1 MFVVGDLSPKRYN
14 KDFTMKWLWFA
25 YKNVIRN
32 RRHSLMTVL
41 ITAVSTAS
49 ILIAGGFGLYTYE
62 SLEEMSARDS
72 GHVIIAHPDYFNKEE
87 ETPMEY
93 GLANHE
99 NIRQRIEQDER
110 IRMAIPRL
118 RFSGLISN
126 GDKSVIFSGTGVDPD
141 GEFYVKGLFL
151 KVLKGKIITTQSAPD
166 ADPQVMLAKNLAKQL
181 NAEVGSSLTLLTT
194 TKDGVLNALDVQV
207 QGIFSVG
214 VPELDKRLLFVTL
227 PTAQEL
233 IVTDKVSTLSVYLY
247 DTDQTATIQTALAQ
261 QYSDLAMQP
270 WWEQAFY
277 YFKVKDLYNRIFG
290 VLGIM
295 IVLVVFF
302 AVTNTQSMTVMER
315 TRETGTLLAMGTLPR
330 QIVRNFVLEAMLIG
344 IVSVLLGMLIAAGT
358 SIALV
363 FLEVHMPPPP
373 GLSEGYPLHIYISPW
388 LYSIATLAVIA
399 ICIGAAWITSHKAAN
414 KPIVEALAHV

>member
-1 MFVVGDLSPKRYN
+1 
-14 KDFTMKWLWFA
+14 MKWLWFA

-99 NIRQRIEQDER
+99 NLRQRIEQDER

-277 YFKVKDLYNRIFG
+277 YFKVKELYNRIFG

-302 AVTNTQSMTVMER
+302 AVTNTQSMTVME
-315 TRETGTLLAMGTLPR
+315 
-330 QIVRNFVLEAMLIG
+330 NFVLEAMLIG